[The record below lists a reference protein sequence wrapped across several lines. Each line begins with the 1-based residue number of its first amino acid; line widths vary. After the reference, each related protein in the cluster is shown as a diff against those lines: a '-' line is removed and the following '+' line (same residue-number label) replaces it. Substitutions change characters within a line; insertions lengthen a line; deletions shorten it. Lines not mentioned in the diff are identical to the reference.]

1 MRILHF
7 TNIPLN
13 IDVLKSSGKEL
24 NTSGGWMAALLG
36 EMLKQTDFTFC
47 CIAFGDVKEVQESH
61 IDRVIS
67 YTVPG
72 DLVGRSID
80 KSLAICKELVDEWQ
94 PDLIHIHGTEAA
106 YGLLTAN
113 KMVKYPAIISLQG
126 LLGPYSSWY
135 HSFGNLSFIQIL
147 KTHRLLEILTGR
159 GVFWR
164 YLQIRNM
171 AKREKRIIAQNHH
184 FMGRTDWDRAYIKAI
199 NPSATYHYGGEILRK
214 PFSDS
219 RWDLQQS
226 QRYRIIFTNAGA
238 YPRKGT
244 EVLLDAVKLL
254 KPRFPDIEV
263 AIAGHLSNR
272 SGYGRYIRKRIE
284 ELGSTAVEL
293 GPLNAEQMADELVKS
308 HVFVSPSFIDNSP
321 NSVCEAQL
329 IGMPVV
335 SSYTG
340 GVPSLIEEGK
350 TGLFFPAGD
359 VPMLASRL
367 EKIFENDGMAT
378 ALGQQ
383 ANEVAAKRHDPAS
396 IVKDVVNAYEAILDK
411 TFTTCGSNLKNEE
424 NIH

>member
-1 MRILHF
+1 
-7 TNIPLN
+7 
-13 IDVLKSSGKEL
+13 
-24 NTSGGWMAALLG
+24 MAALFG
-36 EMLKQTDFTFC
+36 EMLIQTDFTFC
-47 CIAFGDVKEVQESH
+47 CIAFGDVKEVKESH
-61 IDRVIS
+61 TDRITS
-67 YTVPG
+67 YIVPG

-94 PDLIHIHGTEAA
+94 PDLVHIHGTEAA

-126 LLGPYSSWY
+126 LLGPCSTWY
-135 HSFGNLSFIQIL
+135 HSFGKQSLIEIL
-147 KTHRLLEILTGR
+147 KMYRLLEILTGR

-171 AKREKRIIAQNHH
+171 AKREKRIIIQNHH

-199 NPSATYHYGGEILRK
+199 NPSATYHYGSELLRK
-214 PFSDS
+214 PFWNR
-219 RWDLQQS
+219 RWNLQQA
-226 QRYRIIFTNAGA
+226 QRHRIIFTNAGG

-244 EVLLDAVKLL
+244 EILLAAIKLM

-263 AIAGHLSNR
+263 AIAGHLSHR

-293 GPLNAEQMADELVKS
+293 APLNAEQMADELAKS

-350 TGLFFPAGD
+350 TGLFFPTGD

-367 EKIFENDGMAT
+367 EKIFENDGLAERLGYQAHET
-378 ALGQQ
+378 AIT
-383 ANEVAAKRHDPAS
+383 RHDPVT
-396 IVKDVVNAYEAILDK
+396 IVGDVVAAYKKIL
-411 TFTTCGSNLKNEE
+411 
-424 NIH
+424 